1 MQANRVEKTTTY
13 VSAFGVRQVHK
24 YRRMS
29 RGWTLSAALVLAS
42 PVHAHPPVSLNEAPC
57 MESAARYY
65 SLPVALLRAI
75 RAQEGGTAGAWSL
88 NTDGSVDYGVMQI
101 NSRWL
106 PRLEQR
112 GYTARALVYDACASI
127 VAGAWILAH
136 AMAERGAWNRSGVNP
151 TVYWQAIGNYHSH
164 TPQRNRAYAEKVWA
178 RYLREVGP

>member
-1 MQANRVEKTTTY
+1 MQVNRIEKTTTTA
-13 VSAFGVRQVHK
+13 SAFAIRQVHK
-24 YRRMS
+24 RGPMS
-29 RGWTLSAALVLAS
+29 SAWVLSAALVVAS
-42 PVHAHPPVSLNEAPC
+42 PVHAHPPVSSNEAPC

-65 SLPVALLRAI
+65 SLPIALLRAI
-75 RAQEGGTAGAWSL
+75 RAQEGGSAGAWSL

-136 AMAERGAWNRSGVNP
+136 ALADHDAWNRTGVNP
-151 TVYWQAIGNYHSH
+151 TVYWRAIGNYHSR
-164 TPQRNRAYAEKVWA
+164 TPQLNRTYAEQIWA
-178 RYLREVGP
+178 RYRREVGP

>member
-13 VSAFGVRQVHK
+13 LSAFGMRQVHK
-24 YRRMS
+24 YRLLS
-29 RGWTLSAALVLAS
+29 SGWTLTAALLFAS
-42 PVHAHPPVSLNEAPC
+42 PVHARLLVSPNEVPC

-75 RAQEGGTAGAWSL
+75 RAQEGGSAGAWSL

-136 AMAERGAWNRSGVNP
+136 ELAECDAWNRSGVNP
-151 TVYWQAIGNYHSH
+151 HVYWRAIGNYHSH
-164 TPQRNRAYAEKVWA
+164 TPQRNRAYAEKVWT
-178 RYLREVGP
+178 RYQREVGP